1 MCREWKIVIE
11 TELIE
16 LAFHNYVI
24 LDATLMKTRLITAHI
39 SSTLLVNG
47 IWRVILYFIHSDATI
62 LFHYRIYL
70 SVHDVLFSGS
80 AYV

>member
-1 MCREWKIVIE
+1 MKSTSLVCREWKIVIE

-24 LDATLMKTRLITAHI
+24 LDVSTLMKTRLITAHI

-47 IWRVILYFIHSDATI
+47 NHPTRDSAVCSLRGHYFVFALWDT
-62 LFHYRIYL
+62 
-70 SVHDVLFSGS
+70 S
-80 AYV
+80 ASTF